1 MNDQEAF
8 LKVEPRLSFIIK
20 VINSVVVA
28 KEDNQNN
35 GIESKVQK
43 LDPNIKK
50 NLVYDKTVILNH
62 WGKMDYL

>member
-50 NLVYDKTVILNH
+50 NLV
-62 WGKMDYL
+62 